1 MSVVRAVSSSQVTRE
16 TKFDNGYHVEHLRPA
31 FDLFVDKFGTI
42 PAFVYDD
49 ETAEK

>member
-16 TKFDNGYHVEHLRPA
+16 TKFESGYVVLNVRPA
-31 FDLFVDKFGTI
+31 FDLFLDKFGTI

-49 ETAEK
+49 ETADK

>member
-16 TKFDNGYHVEHLRPA
+16 TKFDSGYFVEHLRPA
-31 FDLFVDKFGTI
+31 FDLFLDKFGTI

-49 ETAEK
+49 ETADK